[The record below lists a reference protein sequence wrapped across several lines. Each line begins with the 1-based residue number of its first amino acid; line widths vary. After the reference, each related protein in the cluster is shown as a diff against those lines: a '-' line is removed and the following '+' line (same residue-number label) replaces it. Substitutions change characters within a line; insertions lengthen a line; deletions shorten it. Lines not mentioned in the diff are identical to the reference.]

1 MHLALKVSVALAV
14 MAPVGCGG
22 GYRVEVMG
30 ASDNPQR
37 QAPRPHTHYDSTIL
51 LPSDQSAGE
60 PSQPFA
66 GTPQEKSVVHI
77 RTGSQSCSGVLV
89 GPRLV
94 ATAHQCVASGQ
105 TGVIPADP
113 KMEIDIA
120 STSLTWTTRHGSFV
134 VAPACAW
141 EKLDLAVIVLGDSVD
156 WMPPAKVGTAPG
168 AGAHVQALGFGRCAG
183 QARGIADKV
192 GLVKSIDSD
201 ALVIAV
207 GLCLGDVGG
216 PVVSSAG
223 GDLIGVVSHQD
234 DPDNVAHPTTTI
246 FRLDTTSAR
255 SLFAAAAAVAGGND
269 PAKAPSVACE

>member
-1 MHLALKVSVALAV
+1 
-14 MAPVGCGG
+14 
-22 GYRVEVMG
+22 
-30 ASDNPQR
+30 
-37 QAPRPHTHYDSTIL
+37 
-51 LPSDQSAGE
+51 
-60 PSQPFA
+60 
-66 GTPQEKSVVHI
+66 
-77 RTGSQSCSGVLV
+77 
-89 GPRLV
+89 
-94 ATAHQCVASGQ
+94 
-105 TGVIPADP
+105 
-113 KMEIDIA
+113 
-120 STSLTWTTRHGSFV
+120 
-134 VAPACAW
+134 
-141 EKLDLAVIVLGDSVD
+141 
-156 WMPPAKVGTAPG
+156 
-168 AGAHVQALGFGRCAG
+168 
-183 QARGIADKV
+183 V